1 MNTSIHAAHT
11 TIDTRMCRA
20 SSWVTPN
27 SPGSGLMKHTRRTAS
42 STMLPRYP
50 MPQPKP
56 ETRPTVDGVAMS
68 LTIELY
74 TTVPVSKMKLP
85 RARRVSPSHR

>member
-1 MNTSIHAAHT
+1 
-11 TIDTRMCRA
+11 
-20 SSWVTPN
+20 
-27 SPGSGLMKHTRRTAS
+27 
-42 STMLPRYP
+42 